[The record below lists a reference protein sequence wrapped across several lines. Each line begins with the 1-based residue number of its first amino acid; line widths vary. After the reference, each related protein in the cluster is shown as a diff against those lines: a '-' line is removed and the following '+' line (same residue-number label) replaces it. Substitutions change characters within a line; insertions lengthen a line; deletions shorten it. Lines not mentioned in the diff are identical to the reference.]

1 MSRKPRSELGN
12 IFPAEGS
19 ASAMVER
26 YLEEFEEQENLCDR
40 SQVSP
45 RGRGVQEAGDGG
57 RPEQVVRFTIRFCST
72 DKL

>member
-1 MSRKPRSELGN
+1 
-12 IFPAEGS
+12 
-19 ASAMVER
+19 MVER

-40 SQVSP
+40 SQVSTW
-45 RGRGVQEAGDGG
+45 GRGVQEAGDGG